1 MKQKN
6 RIININSWIVALF
19 ICSTCIAVVIP
30 SQGIVVLTNIVLFGA
45 MIVLNLSHYSLR
57 KYTPSIVM
65 AALLLVLFII
75 NILIHNQPLV
85 TEYLL
90 HFICFGIPLLFI
102 PLPHMDFDK
111 VIRNVAIA
119 AIFFLPFFLTHNYGY
134 TATGGDDG
142 SDAGELM
149 TASYRVVPLILA
161 AFLASVKE
169 TRKIWKWGFIILGI
183 IYFAFLMVIGS
194 RGAIL
199 SVLFFFVMLF
209 ISSAKSKTGRI
220 ALSGITIILA
230 TVLLTEFDKMIEWL
244 YDKTEAFGLSL
255 LALSRLY
262 FKINQGENMDSGRGD
277 LIAEAL
283 RDFGDS
289 PIWGKGI
296 ASFQNFSGYPHNLFI
311 QMLQEGGLIL
321 FIPFAV
327 IFLIGLKDLV
337 FGDRNTTYYRA
348 LLFMFCG
355 GVMQLMFSNYFWT
368 SSIFWLF
375 VVLVLYRRSIRS
387 TNRIQNQSR

>member
-1 MKQKN
+1 MKQKD
-6 RIININSWIVALF
+6 RIVNINSWIVALF
-19 ICSTCIAVVIP
+19 VCSTCIAVVIP

-45 MIVLNLSHYSLR
+45 MIVLNIRHYSLR
-57 KYTPSIVM
+57 KYAPSIVM
-65 AALLLVLFII
+65 ATLLLVLFMI
-75 NILIHNQPLV
+75 NMLIHSQPLV

-102 PLPHMDFDK
+102 PLQHVSFDK

-119 AIFFLPFFLTHNYGY
+119 AIFFLPFFLMHNYGY
-134 TATGGDDG
+134 TATGGNAG
-142 SDAGELM
+142 SDEGEMM
-149 TASYRVVPLILA
+149 TASYRALPLILA
-161 AFLASVKE
+161 AFLASMKE
-169 TRKIWKWGFIILGI
+169 TRIIWKWCFLLLGT

-199 SVLFFFVMLF
+199 SVLVFFVMIF
-209 ISSAKSKTGRI
+209 ISRAKSKAGKIT
-220 ALSGITIILA
+220 LTGITVILA
-230 TVLLTEFDKMIEWL
+230 MVLLTKFEKIIEWL
-244 YDKTEAFGLSL
+244 YNKTEAFGLSL

-262 FKINQGENMDSGRGD
+262 YKATQGDNMDSGRGD

-283 RDFGDS
+283 RDFMDS

-296 ASFQNFSGYPHNLFI
+296 ASFHNFSRYPHNLFV

-321 FIPFAV
+321 FIPFAI
-327 IFLIGLKDLV
+327 IFYIGLKDLV
-337 FGDRNTTYYRA
+337 LGDRKSIYYRA
-348 LLFMFCG
+348 LLFTFCG

-375 VVLVLYRRSIRS
+375 VVLVIYRRSIRS
-387 TNRIQNQSR
+387 MSRIQN

>member
-1 MKQKN
+1 MKQKD
-6 RIININSWIVALF
+6 RIVNINSWIVALL

-45 MIVLNLSHYSLR
+45 MIVLNIRHYSLR
-57 KYTPSIVM
+57 KYAPSLVM
-65 AALLLVLFII
+65 ATLLLVLFMI
-75 NILIHNQPLV
+75 NILIHSQPLV
-85 TEYLL
+85 TDYLL

-102 PLPHMDFDK
+102 PLQYVDFDK

-119 AIFFLPFFLTHNYGY
+119 AIIFLPFFLTHDYGY
-134 TATGGDDG
+134 SATGGDAG
-142 SDAGELM
+142 SDDGELM
-149 TASYRVVPLILA
+149 TASYRVLPLILA
-161 AFLASVKE
+161 AFLTSMKE
-169 TRKIWKWGFIILGI
+169 TRKVWKWGFSILGI

-199 SVLFFFVMLF
+199 SVLVFFVLLF
-209 ISSAKSKTGRI
+209 ISRAKSKAGKIT
-220 ALSGITIILA
+220 LSGLTVILA
-230 TVLLTEFDKMIEWL
+230 TVLITWFDKMIEWL

-255 LALSRLY
+255 LAISRLY
-262 FKINQGENMDSGRGD
+262 FKTTQGGNMDSGRGD

-283 RDFGDS
+283 RDFGES

-296 ASFQNFSGYPHNLFI
+296 ASFQNFSGYPHNLFV

-321 FIPFAV
+321 FIPFAI
-327 IFLIGLKDLV
+327 IFYIGLKDLV
-337 FGDRNTTYYRA
+337 LGDRKSIYYRA
-348 LLFMFCG
+348 LLFTFCG

-375 VVLVLYRRSIRS
+375 VVLVIYRRSIRS
-387 TNRIQNQSR
+387 MSRIQN